1 MVLLD
6 IGNYRMRHEAINKL
20 SQCADQT
27 INYQAT
33 CIVLC
38 NAIIVC
44 LSMYVLIWV
53 RIYIVQIIILIII
66 IIIIFIRINNYMYM
80 VLIKHYTII
89 INSYITIGV
98 N

>member
-1 MVLLD
+1 MLLD
-6 IGNYRMRHEAINKL
+6 IGNYRMRHEAINTL

-53 RIYIVQIIILIII
+53 RIYIVQIII
-66 IIIIFIRINNYMYM
+66 F
-80 VLIKHYTII
+80 
-89 INSYITIGV
+89 ITIGGKLIKIV
-98 N
+98 L